1 MGSVNRHIGIEL
13 LFVALVLSGCS
24 IFQAVRLK
32 DCTYQYT
39 RISDVTFLEMN
50 KQERRSI
57 IGMVKIIK
65 ALTGFTETAPLAFT
79 IHLKVTNPNRSIAS
93 LDRLYYAVSLDSI
106 RVAEGYS
113 TEPFA
118 IPSEATA
125 DLPLHLSVDIKQ
137 LLNSDARP
145 TVIKM
150 LREFLGFDAEPTD
163 ILILLR
169 PVVRVA
175 GTPMGIPNAIP
186 VHFTYGERDE
196 EADLPSD
203 I

>member
-1 MGSVNRHIGIEL
+1 M
-13 LFVALVLSGCS
+13 ALVLSGCS

-79 IHLKVTNPNRSIAS
+79 IHLKVTNPNRSMAS

-150 LREFLGFDAEPTD
+150 LREFLGFDDEPTD